1 MSKSLRLKSFQPEEE
16 YVYLTYSLKN
26 DKKEESK
33 ILLEN
38 YKHLLQKALDWLWE
52 RVKVERKETKKGKKA
67 KITLPKKKEVYKV
80 LRDELEKI
88 NNLASHY
95 VDKAINDAY
104 SILRGWKR
112 RAEKGQASLRKP
124 RLKKVYVRV
133 KSTLR
138 KVEGESVR
146 ITVRPYEYLTFSWS
160 HTWFSR
166 RVEGLELG
174 EPIIKEDKVY
184 LPFR

>member
-1 MSKSLRLKSFQPEEE
+1 VSKNLRLKSFRPEEE

-26 DKKEESK
+26 NKKEETK

-67 KITLPKKKEVYKV
+67 TKIKITLPKKKEVYKA
-80 LRDELEKI
+80 LRNELEKI

-95 VDKAINDAY
+95 VDKVINDAY
-104 SILRGWKR
+104 STLKGWKR

-124 RLKKVYVRV
+124 TLRKIYVRV
-133 KSTLR
+133 K
-138 KVEGESVR
+138 
-146 ITVRPYEYLTFSWS
+146 
-160 HTWFSR
+160 
-166 RVEGLELG
+166 
-174 EPIIKEDKVY
+174 
-184 LPFR
+184 